1 MRTVNQDEHY
11 MKLAIQM
18 AASTKGQT
26 SPNPSVGSVVV
37 KNGEVI
43 GMGAHLKAGEA
54 HAEVHALNMA
64 GERARGA
71 TIYVTLEPCSHYGRT
86 PPCAEKIIQSGI
98 TRAVVATLDPNPK
111 VVGRGVNMLQE
122 TGIEVETGVLNQEAD
137 DLNEVFYHWIQSK
150 RPYVTLKTAMSMDG
164 KIATSTGESQWITG
178 EEARQDVHHYRH
190 THDAIL
196 VGVNTVIQDMPSL
209 TTRRPQGGKNP
220 IRVVL
225 DTSLRTPADTP
236 LIQNP
241 EAPTWIIAGNGVEG
255 EKLQRFASYDHVEV
269 IQLSKS
275 EVSIEET
282 LQVLGEKGVTSL
294 FVEGGAKVNDA
305 FLRAGAVQQV
315 VNYVAPKLIGGEAS
329 PTPIGGEGIAKLS
342 DSMQLKVANV
352 IQLGEDVKI
361 VSKPISK
368 G

>member
-1 MRTVNQDEHY
+1 MRTVNQDEQY

-26 SPNPSVGSVVV
+26 APNPSVGSVVV

-64 GERARGA
+64 GERAQGA
-71 TIYVTLEPCSHYGRT
+71 TIYVTLEPCSHYGKT

-98 TRAVVATLDPNPK
+98 SRAVVATLDPNPK
-111 VVGRGVNMLQE
+111 VAGRGIKMLE
-122 TGIEVETGVLNQEAD
+122 DAGVEVKTHVLKKEAD

-150 RPYVTLKTAMSMDG
+150 RPFVTLKTAMSLDG
-164 KIATSTGESQWITG
+164 KIATTTGESQWITG
-178 EEARQDVHHYRH
+178 EEARRDVHQYRH
-190 THDAIL
+190 IHDAIL
-196 VGVNTVIQDMPSL
+196 VGVNTVIQDKPNL
-209 TTRRPQGGKNP
+209 TTRLPHGGKHP

-225 DTSLRTPADTP
+225 DTHLRTPIDTP

-241 EAPTWIIAGNGVEG
+241 EAPTWIVTGSEVEK
-255 EKLQRFASYDHVEV
+255 EKIDRFTHYEHVEI
-269 IQLSKS
+269 IQLS
-275 EVSIEET
+275 EPTISIEEI
-282 LQVLGEKGVTSL
+282 LQQLGEKDVTSV
-294 FVEGGAKVNDA
+294 FVEGGAKINDA

-315 VNYVAPKLIGGEAS
+315 INYVAPKLIGGQQS

-342 DSMQLKVANV
+342 ESMQLTITEVT
-352 IQLGEDVKI
+352 QLGEDVKI
-361 VSKPISK
+361 ISKPI
-368 G
+368 